1 MPTIQATLS
10 RKLDTPVQEQLALD
24 LSSAT
29 ARILGKPED
38 YVQVVVSD
46 GAVATFAG
54 KRVDDSAFVRV
65 YSIGDYKPEA
75 CKKLSAEYAAL
86 FQKAGVA
93 PERLYDNFCVQA
105 GSHWGWKDQTFG

>member
-10 RKLDTPVQEQLALD
+10 RKLDTPVQERLALD

-29 ARILGKPED
+29 ATILGKPED

-46 GAVATFAG
+46 GAVMTFAG

-65 YSIGDYKPEA
+65 YSIGEYKPEA
-75 CKKLSAEYAAL
+75 CRKLSAEYAAL

-93 PERLYDNFCVQA
+93 PARLYINFCVQT
-105 GSHWGWKDQTFG
+105 GSNWGWNGETF